1 MKAFQKLKIHSQIR
15 LRHNKFPRGHHLTN
29 LTIKSVIPI
38 KMLKSQRPTL
48 WMAEIDLVFRKNF
61 HNLKD
66 NQLLHRSLQLQCLL
80 NTQDLDPKMTI
91 QV

>member
-1 MKAFQKLKIHSQIR
+1 MKVFQNLKIHSQIR
-15 LRHNKFPRGHHLTN
+15 LRHNKLPLGHLLTN

-38 KMLKSQRPTL
+38 KMHKSQRQTQ

-61 HNLKD
+61 HNLKG
-66 NQLLHRSLQLQCLL
+66 NQLLHRSSQLQCLHSI
-80 NTQDLDPKMTI
+80 QDLDPKMTI